1 MEVSFMAIAQDAFY
15 IPDDIATGLATGLYR
30 RIGSVVRYA
39 IGPNKGQI
47 VKHLQP
53 IDLKAAEQA
62 QGVGAKAL
70 QFVQYHKKEVGICTA
85 CAAVIGL
92 GIWGYN
98 WWKNHEPKILTEFR
112 SALKTYIDAIRNGN
126 MDLDKINTLMKALE
140 ALKQHKDYEKICIQ
154 LTAEDLEVLV
164 GRIYEYTI
172 KLAQDNSVE
181 LSDEE
186 LRLNNGAIINLQ
198 SYLKAQKRIFEAV
211 A

>member
-1 MEVSFMAIAQDAFY
+1 MAIAQDAFF

-70 QFVQYHKKEVGICTA
+70 QFVKDHKKGTIIVVAG
-85 CAAVIGL
+85 AAVIGG
-92 GIWGYN
+92 GIWIYN
-98 WWKNHEPKILTEFR
+98 KVKNHEPKVVTEFR
-112 SALKTYIDAIRNGN
+112 AALRVYIDAIREGN
-126 MDLDKINTLMKALE
+126 MDVDKINSLMATLEK
-140 ALKQHKDYEKICIQ
+140 LKEHKHYEKISIQ

-164 GRIYEYTI
+164 GRIYEYTV
-172 KLAQDNSVE
+172 KLAKDNEVE
-181 LSDEE
+181 LTDEE
-186 LRLNNGAIINLQ
+186 LRISKVKNTGTIINLQ
-198 SYLKAQKRIFEAV
+198 NCLKAQKRIFEA
-211 A
+211 AA

>member
-1 MEVSFMAIAQDAFY
+1 MAIAQDAFY

-39 IGPNKGQI
+39 RGPKKGQI

-62 QGVGAKAL
+62 KGLSAKAL
-70 QFVQYHKKEVGICTA
+70 QFVQQHKKEIGIGAA

-92 GIWGYN
+92 GICGYTA
-98 WWKNHEPKILTEFR
+98 WKNHEPKVLTEFR
-112 SALKTYIDAIRNGN
+112 AALKTYIDAIRNGS
-126 MDLDKINTLMKALE
+126 MDIDKINSLMNALE
-140 ALKQHKDYEKICIQ
+140 ALKKHKYYEKISIQ
-154 LTAEDLEVLV
+154 LSAEELEVLV
-164 GRIYEYTI
+164 RRINKYTI
-172 KLAQDNSVE
+172 KLAQDNFVE

-186 LRLNNGAIINLQ
+186 LHPNNSTIINLQ
-198 SYLKAQKRIFEAV
+198 SYLRAQKRIFETA